1 MLLKF
6 NDFKF
11 LVENVYENVV
21 LSFGRMNPPTIGHQK
36 LMKKIV
42 EVAKI
47 NDAIPMLFL
56 SHTQDRKKNPLSY
69 VDKLRFV
76 KSGAPKELQVMNSPA
91 KTLFEVV
98 EKLSSIGYKN
108 FWIVCGS
115 DRVNDFNKLKNYQDL
130 YGYSTLEVVSAGFR
144 DADSEDATSS
154 ISASKLREFAK
165 NDDYD
170 SFSKNAGCSKNLVK
184 EMYDL
189 VKNNMK

>member
-1 MLLKF
+1 MLLNF
-6 NDFKF
+6 NDFRF
-11 LVENVYENVV
+11 LVENVDENVV

-36 LMKKIV
+36 LMRKIV
-42 EVAKI
+42 EVAKR
-47 NDAIPMLFL
+47 NNAIPMLFL

-69 VDKLRFV
+69 VDKLKFV

-98 EKLSSIGYKN
+98 EKLSSVGYKN

-115 DRVNDFNKLKNYQDL
+115 DRVTEFNKLKNYQDL
-130 YGYSTLEVVSAGFR
+130 YGYSNLEVVSAGFR

-189 VKNNMK
+189 VKNSMK

>member
-1 MLLKF
+1 M
-6 NDFKF
+6 
-11 LVENVYENVV
+11 
-21 LSFGRMNPPTIGHQK
+21 R
-36 LMKKIV
+36 KIV
-42 EVAKI
+42 EVAKR

-69 VDKLRFV
+69 VDKLKFV
-76 KSGAPKELQVMNSPA
+76 KSGAPKELQVMNSPV

-115 DRVNDFNKLKNYQDL
+115 DRVNKFSALKNYQDL
-130 YGYSTLEVVSAGFR
+130 YGYSNLEVVSAGFR

-165 NDDYD
+165 NDDYE